1 MLKHILKYIP
11 NTRKLHLAVIGF
23 PSSGKSYMLSD
34 MITALSEMGY
44 AAELPPLSYPHSS
57 LGAFFYDAYNNES
70 GGMKQTPPSACRTE
84 NHYGATM
91 KRKGSNQRISIDFL
105 NIPGETFREPEIQLQ
120 RYYTLRKAISNVS
133 KGLFQLTTWRNP
145 SGHEVKVL
153 EPALDKRV
161 KYKLPN
167 YERLSKSKPSP
178 FDNFDT
184 KQYMLWHSIYAMLNG
199 SKHKLVKRKN
209 VGGDYVLNHFFE
221 INTDSVFATIAN
233 VWDGFASGLQK
244 EDYVSNN
251 AFNDFYYM
259 HYCSVSTDIV
269 ICDKLFVPGNTAD
282 ANAVNFTL
290 MTDVLHDLLTKGKHN
305 AHVYL
310 TFRGADLLMKKHGA
324 RYRMKFKNASLSSK
338 RIDSYKAFSEQ
349 LAALLMSG
357 ETKSDTLVDPT
368 PEGFTI
374 TTSSDLASHIK
385 SRIGGDKGHCFKQLL
400 IAAYKDKKH
409 HQVQGQALPPHVYF
423 TATPIDSD
431 FNFYDNDTVDNTR
444 FILGREVNPN
454 NNNLQKTWSAF
465 HLEVT
470 RGGKHQ
476 LCFGSYQLLQDIFNQ
491 NYIIS

>member
-11 NTRKLHLAVIGF
+11 NTRRLHLAVIGF

-44 AAELPPLSYPHSS
+44 KSELPPLSYPHSS
-57 LGAFFYDAYNNES
+57 LGAFFYDAYNNER

-91 KRKGSNQRISIDFL
+91 RRKGSNQRISIDFL

-120 RYYTLRKAISNVS
+120 RYYMLRKAIREVR

-145 SGHEVKVL
+145 SGHEVQIL

-167 YERLSKSKPSP
+167 YSRISKSTPSP
-178 FDNFDT
+178 FDYLDT
-184 KQYMLWHSIYAMLNG
+184 TQYMLWHSIYAMLNE
-199 SKHKLVKRKN
+199 SKHTLVKRKDID
-209 VGGDYVLNHFFE
+209 GGYIIKHFFE
-221 INTDSVFATIAN
+221 INTDSIFATVAD
-233 VWDGFASGLQK
+233 VWDGFASGLK
-244 EDYVSNN
+244 KDEYVSNN

-259 HYCSVSTDIV
+259 HYCSVSTDII
-269 ICDKLFVPGNTAD
+269 ICDKLFTPGSSAD

-290 MTDVLHDLLTKGKHN
+290 MTDVLHDLLSKEKHN

-324 RYRMKFKNASLSSK
+324 RYRQKYKNADLNSK
-338 RIDSYKAFSEQ
+338 RTDSYRLFSEQ
-349 LAALLMSG
+349 LEALMTSG
-357 ETKSDTLVDPT
+357 EAKNGTLIDPT
-368 PEGFTI
+368 PEGFTV
-374 TTSSDLASHIK
+374 TTGSDLASHIR
-385 SRIGGDKGHCFKQLL
+385 SRIGGDKGHCFRQLL
-400 IAAYKDKKH
+400 VAAYKDKKH

-431 FNFYDNDTVDNTR
+431 FYFYDNDSVDNTR
-444 FILGREVNPN
+444 FILKKEVSNDSIH
-454 NNNLQKTWSAF
+454 LQKTWTAF

-491 NYIIS
+491 NSIIC